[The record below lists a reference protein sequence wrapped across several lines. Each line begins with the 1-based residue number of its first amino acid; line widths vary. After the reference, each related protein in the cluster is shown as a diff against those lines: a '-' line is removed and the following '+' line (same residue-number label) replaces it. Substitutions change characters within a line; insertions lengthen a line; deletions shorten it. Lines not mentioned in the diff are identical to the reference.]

1 MQRASWKGL
10 YARDNGQQRPFTLS
24 RSTFLGSQRY
34 GAMWTGDNKVAY
46 YDIHSYLSMGLSLG
60 VSGMAFH
67 GADMPGFAL
76 EPIDENFI

>member
-10 YARDNGQQRPFTLS
+10 YARDNGQQRPFVLT

-34 GAMWTGDNKVAY
+34 GTMWTGDNKVAY
-46 YDIHSYLSMGLSLG
+46 NDIYSYLSMGLSLG

-67 GADMPGFAL
+67 GADLPGFDL
-76 EPIDENFI
+76 KPMDENFI